1 VVVRMSVEEEGV
13 VVIVVV
19 DEVGGRGGILALF

>member
-1 VVVRMSVEEEGV
+1 MVRMSVEEEGV

-19 DEVGGRGGILALF
+19 DEVGGRGILALF

>member
-1 VVVRMSVEEEGV
+1 MVVRMSVEEEGV
-13 VVIVVV
+13 VVIVV